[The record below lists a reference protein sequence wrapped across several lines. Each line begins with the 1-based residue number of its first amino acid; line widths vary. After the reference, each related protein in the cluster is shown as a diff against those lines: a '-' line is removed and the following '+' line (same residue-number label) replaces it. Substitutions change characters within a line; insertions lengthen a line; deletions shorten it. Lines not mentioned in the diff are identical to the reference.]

1 MATSAHRLPVEVLL
15 NIFDQVKDT
24 QQLTQ
29 CKLVCKMWAPLVE
42 MAMLKT
48 VVLDEHNTPK
58 LYQHLLK
65 NPKSSRYIHKIS
77 VLAFC
82 PSTLQNF
89 WDLLALAM
97 TPNLRAIKG
106 ITWPEEDIYLLIR
119 TAAQKSLKHFKLEQI
134 PTCASVTDMYV
145 ALQRLLSTTLKTV
158 WIGLFPK
165 TTLDTIVKITSHLD
179 QYKSLT
185 NFELFDLKGHFDSIQ
200 KLDDVLKQCVRLKSI
215 HLEMDLFVVRST
227 EPDLDVWL
235 LQNVQKVE
243 SMESVF
249 VRFNGYEPNQ
259 GEPQD
264 NLSNSRILL
273 LRYLSS
279 KYPKAKHVTIE
290 NYKQRYLPAAR
301 PVFEN
306 AETVHLQ
313 DWFMHSVDQVQQIIH
328 AWRSQSNS
336 IAIRYGNS
344 TSFSDYLCKIDVDKV
359 KGTNHTQFTLSE
371 VSWHHLSEEVAK
383 QLISSL
389 GDSLTKNFEID
400 LVKYQQDTNRTIS
413 PLDFL
418 RVAPAIESCKI
429 ATMCVLSAESPL
441 TPFTRLHTLE
451 VADIGLGFSDVN
463 HILEWTP
470 HLKHLAITS
479 CEFVRY
485 PDMHCEQKLYLPQLD
500 LSTLTLDGFI
510 HSESYFLSITMA
522 RFQLQ
527 QYFFV
532 QSLCPIQQTTFEE
545 YDMYHE
551 CTAVIAITCNSLG
564 LLHVDLS
571 GDAQSTMEFD
581 ENGNVVKLNHCIV
594 DSAMTLLK
602 KENVSLKE
610 EVQAMSL
617 KYEQAKKHLTEAQ
630 IQAIEN
636 QDM

>member
-1 MATSAHRLPVEVLL
+1 MATSAYHLPVEVLL

-97 TPNLRAIKG
+97 TPSLRVIKG
-106 ITWPEEDIYLLIR
+106 SIWPEEDIYNLICTIAR
-119 TAAQKSLKHFKLEQI
+119 KSFTHSKLEQI
-134 PTCASVTDMYV
+134 PTCGSVTDLYV
-145 ALQRLLSTTLKTV
+145 ALQRLLCRTLKTV
-158 WIGLFPK
+158 WIGLFPE

-179 QYKSLT
+179 QYKSMT
-185 NFELFDLKGHFDSIQ
+185 NLKLFDLKGHFDSIQ
-200 KLDDVLKQCVRLKSI
+200 KLDDVLKKCVRLKSI
-215 HLEMDLFVVRST
+215 HLGMDLSVVRAT
-227 EPDLDVWL
+227 EPDLDAWL

-243 SMESVF
+243 SMESVL

-259 GEPQD
+259 GDPQD
-264 NLSNSRILL
+264 DLSNCRILL

-290 NYKQRYLPAAR
+290 NYKQRYLTVAR
-301 PVFEN
+301 SVFEN

-313 DWFMHSVDQVQQIIH
+313 DWSMYSVDQVQQIIH
-328 AWRSQSNS
+328 AWKSQSNS

-344 TSFSDYLCKIDVDKV
+344 TSFSDYICKIDVDKV
-359 KGTNHTQFTLSE
+359 KGTNHTQFTLSD
-371 VSWHHLSEEVAK
+371 VSWHHLSEEVVK

-389 GDSLTKNFEID
+389 GDSLTKDFEID
-400 LVKYQQDTNRTIS
+400 LVKYQQDADRTIS
-413 PLDFL
+413 PFDFL

-429 ATMCVLSAESPL
+429 ATICIPSAESPL
-441 TPFTRLHTLE
+441 APFTRLHTLE
-451 VADIGLGFSDVN
+451 VTNMRLGLSDMN
-463 HILEWTP
+463 HIVEWTP
-470 HLKHLAITS
+470 HLQHLAITS
-479 CEFVRY
+479 CEFVTHSNLY
-485 PDMHCEQKLYLPQLD
+485 SEQKLYQPQLD
-500 LSTLTLDGFI
+500 LSTLTLDGVI
-510 HSESYFLSITMA
+510 HSRSFFLSLTMA
-522 RFQLQ
+522 RSQLQ

-532 QSLCPIQQTTFEE
+532 QPLCPIQRTTFEE
-545 YDMYHE
+545 YEMHYE
-551 CTAVIAITCNSLG
+551 CAAAIAITCNSLG
-564 LLHVDLS
+564 LLHVNLNDVPF
-571 GDAQSTMEFD
+571 TMEFN
-581 ENGNVVKLNHCIV
+581 ENGNAVKLNHCIV

-610 EVQAMSL
+610 EVQAMAS

-636 QDM
+636 QGM